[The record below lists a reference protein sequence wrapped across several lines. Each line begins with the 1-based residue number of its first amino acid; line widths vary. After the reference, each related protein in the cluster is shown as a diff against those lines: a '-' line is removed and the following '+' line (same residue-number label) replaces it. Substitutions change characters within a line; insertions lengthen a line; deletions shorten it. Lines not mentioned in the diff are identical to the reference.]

1 MRVHLAY
8 NRTKKTCLAL
18 TPFGTAWRPGRRTS
32 TANWLFACLL
42 ATIPLSPS
50 SADTRQQA
58 SDVQAFSADFSLPSI
73 INRDQNI
80 SLASFRGTTV
90 YLDFWSSWCLP
101 CRESLPLLKQL
112 QAEFAPDTFAVVTVN
127 LDAHPRDGRKL
138 MSEFGIDYPVASDI
152 AWRVAKQYG
161 FETIPRG
168 FLINADGEVRR
179 ELPRLNQHTYQA
191 VAALISTEIAGN
203 QPDAG
208 AE

>member
-8 NRTKKTCLAL
+8 KQTNKTNLAL
-18 TPFGTAWRPGRRTS
+18 TLIGTAWCSGRRTS
-32 TANWLFACLL
+32 TANWIFACLL
-42 ATIPLSPS
+42 ATLPLSAVA
-50 SADTRQQA
+50 ADTRQEGSNSQTFA
-58 SDVQAFSADFSLPSI
+58 TDFSLPSLT
-73 INRDQNI
+73 NRDQNI

-112 QAEFAPDTFAVVTVN
+112 QAEFAPATFAVVTVN
-127 LDAHPRDGRKL
+127 LDAHPRDGRRL
-138 MSEFGIDYPVASDI
+138 VSDLGIDYPVASDI

-168 FLINADGEVRR
+168 FLINADGQVRR
-179 ELPRLNQHTYQA
+179 ELPRLNERTYRA

-203 QPDAG
+203 QPYTG